1 MAQVAIRTEKLVHT
15 YPRGNVMALKGV
27 DLEIYVGDIL
37 SIVGQNGS
45 GKTTLVRHFNGL
57 LRPTSGKVYLMGE
70 DTTGQTVAQM
80 SRRCGY
86 VFQNPNHQIFC
97 TTVREELM
105 VAPKNFGFS
114 EQETQESLNRV
125 CGLMDLEHLLD
136 KHPMTL
142 DYTTKKIVTIASV
155 LMFSPEVLVLDEPT
169 GGLDEVGRRM
179 LTKII
184 RMMHD
189 NGHTVVV
196 ISHDMD
202 YVAENSSRI
211 IMMAQGEILD
221 DTSPDRA
228 FLNAGMLKRAQVEPP
243 QIAARPCTSGRE
255 STERSTFCRGFCS
268 QIQVVKRLPLILYSA
283 SGVRMQK

>member
-1 MAQVAIRTEKLVHT
+1 MERKAVIEVENLVHV
-15 YPRGNVMALKGV
+15 YPRGNVKALKGV
-27 DLEIYVGDIL
+27 SLKIYEGDIV

-57 LRPTSGKVYLMGE
+57 LRPTEGTVKLLGE
-70 DTTGQTVAQM
+70 DTANKSIGEMAN
-80 SRRCGY
+80 RCGY

-97 TTVREELM
+97 TTVREELEVGPRNM
-105 VAPKNFGFS
+105 GFTEEEMNKS
-114 EQETQESLNRV
+114 IEEIAQLMNLNDI
-125 CGLMDLEHLLD
+125 MD

-155 LMFSPEVLVLDEPT
+155 LVFKPKVLVLDEPT
-169 GGLDEVGRRM
+169 GGLDEVGRQM

-189 NGHTVVV
+189 TGHTVVM

-211 IMMAQGEILD
+211 VVMAEGEIQD
-221 DTSPDRA
+221 DGLPNVIFTNDEV
-228 FLNAGMLKRAQVEPP
+228 LKHAQVEPP
-243 QIAARPCTSGRE
+243 QITQLDLYLSGKQNKVE
-255 STERSTFCRGFCS
+255 SVALSVEDF
-268 QIQVVKRLPLILYSA
+268 VKKYNN
-283 SGVRMQK
+283 

>member
-142 DYTTKKIVTIASV
+142 DYTTKKIVTIPVNLLDKGIACFIAWIILRKLPENMRSLSGGKKAASAE
-155 LMFSPEVLVLDEPT
+155 PE
-169 GGLDEVGRRM
+169 
-179 LTKII
+179 KQ
-184 RMMHD
+184 
-189 NGHTVVV
+189 
-196 ISHDMD
+196 
-202 YVAENSSRI
+202 AEE
-211 IMMAQGEILD
+211 A
-221 DTSPDRA
+221 
-228 FLNAGMLKRAQVEPP
+228 K
-243 QIAARPCTSGRE
+243 
-255 STERSTFCRGFCS
+255 
-268 QIQVVKRLPLILYSA
+268 
-283 SGVRMQK
+283 